1 MACDVSLGRKV
12 PCKDVVGGLTRIW
25 FVNFGDLGTVT
36 QSADDEITDMTGT
49 FSAYQYDL
57 KGTSNLEQAINSSR
71 DTGTTFFEQTLT
83 LSLPKLSKED
93 NKEVKLLSYGRPH
106 IVIEDYNGNFM
117 LAGLDY
123 GCEVNGGSIATGSSM
138 SELSG
143 YSLTLVGS
151 EKEPANFM
159 AGATSADPFAG
170 MSSATVTI
178 VVGTNS

>member
-25 FVNFGDLGTVT
+25 FVNFGDMGTVT

-71 DTGTTFFEQTLT
+71 DTGTTFFDQTLT

-106 IVIEDYNGNFM
+106 IVIEDYNSNFF

-123 GCEVNGGSIATGSSM
+123 GCEVTGGSIATGSSM
-138 SELSG
+138 ADLSG
-143 YSLTLVGS
+143 YGLTLVGS
-151 EKEPANFM
+151 EKEPANFI

-170 MSSATVTI
+170 MAAATVSI

>member
-1 MACDVSLGRKV
+1 MACDITAGRKV
-12 PCKDVVGGLTRIW
+12 PCKDIIGGITRIW
-25 FVNFGDLGTVT
+25 FVNFGDMGTVT
-36 QSADDEITDMTGT
+36 QSADDEISDMSGT
-49 FSAYQYDL
+49 FSAYQYDV

-106 IVIEDYNGNFM
+106 IVIEDYNSNFI

-123 GCEVNGGSIATGSSM
+123 GCEVTGGSIATGAAM
-138 SELSG
+138 GDFSG
-143 YSLTLVGS
+143 YSLTMVGS
-151 EKEPANFM
+151 EKKPANYIS
-159 AGATSADPFAG
+159 GATSADPFAG